1 MSLAIQLPP
10 REDQVEFNLRVWER
24 VLADPALAK
33 LDGHIETDRHGHIIM
48 TPPPGYQH
56 GGRQF
61 EIGFRLRS
69 LLGGNVRTECP
80 LSTSDGVKG
89 IDVVWISDLRET
101 TAVCG
106 QLLVEAP
113 EICVEVFSPSNSL
126 PEMEEKRALYF
137 DAGASEVWFCRED
150 GTMEF
155 HGPGG
160 PLTTS
165 SLCPDFPAVI
175 DP

>member
-10 REDQVEFNLRVWER
+10 REDQVEFNLSVWER

-48 TPPPGYQH
+48 TPLPGYQH

-126 PEMEEKRALYF
+126 PEMEEKRSLYF

-150 GTMEF
+150 GAMEF

-160 PLTTS
+160 PLTSS
-165 SLCPDFPAVI
+165 SLCPEFPSVI